1 MLGSNNGS
9 KLKFGPLNIMQ
20 MAEVLG
26 INNIILITKDKIT
39 SNEYRLIMQLAW
51 RANAYASQFCSRNCV
66 FDGWGSI

>member
-9 KLKFGPLNIMQ
+9 KLKFGPLSIMQ

-39 SNEYRLIMQLAW
+39 SNEYHLIMQLA
-51 RANAYASQFCSRNCV
+51 
-66 FDGWGSI
+66 